1 MYCNIYNKH
10 VKSKKNKKINLPIV
24 YSKCG
29 HEYEEI
35 FKEEELYEILNALG

>member
-1 MYCNIYNKH
+1 MENL
-10 VKSKKNKKINLPIV
+10 KKIKKINLPIV
-24 YSKCG
+24 YSNCG

>member
-1 MYCNIYNKH
+1 MENLKKKQINK
-10 VKSKKNKKINLPIV
+10 STY

>member
-1 MYCNIYNKH
+1 M
-10 VKSKKNKKINLPIV
+10 NKKKLKHLFKLTLSLFIV

-35 FKEEELYEILNALG
+35 FKVEELIEIFK